1 VIYPVDPVSFII
13 GFFLGGS
20 IAGTLGLLTLRHVL
34 IKAGH
39 RLL

>member
-1 VIYPVDPVSFII
+1 MIYAVDPVSFVI
-13 GFFLGGS
+13 GFFVGGS
-20 IAGTLGLLTLRHVL
+20 IAGTLGLFALRHLL